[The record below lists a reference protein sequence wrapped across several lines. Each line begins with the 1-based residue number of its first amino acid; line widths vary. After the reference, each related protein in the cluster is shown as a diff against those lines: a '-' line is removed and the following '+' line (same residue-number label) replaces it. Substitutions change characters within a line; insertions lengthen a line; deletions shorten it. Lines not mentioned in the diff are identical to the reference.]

1 MSASGCPPSSVS
13 LECVART
20 LPHITATQT
29 AGRSSEKSGR
39 IFREVRA
46 GRMVFVIAR
55 IRSAEAASD
64 SANGTA
70 VATRSFAAD
79 HMML

>member
-1 MSASGCPPSSVS
+1 MSASGCPPSSIG
-13 LECVART
+13 LECVVRT
-20 LPHITATQT
+20 LPHITATET
-29 AGRSSEKSGR
+29 AGRSFEKSR
-39 IFREVRA
+39 RTFREVRA

-70 VATRSFAAD
+70 
-79 HMML
+79 